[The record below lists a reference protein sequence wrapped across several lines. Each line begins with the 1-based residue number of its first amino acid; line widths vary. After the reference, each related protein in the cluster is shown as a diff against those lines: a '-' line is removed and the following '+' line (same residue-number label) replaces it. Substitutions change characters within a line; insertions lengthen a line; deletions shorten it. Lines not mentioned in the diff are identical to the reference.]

1 MKKNETLTSA
11 ISLMWQYYHFTSVR
25 NAGSGISKTDIYTA
39 DNSNTGEP
47 LELEM
52 EKEGITSDIFPK
64 LNVLSQSTEF
74 FREMPT
80 MKQYSNNYK
89 NRLNDY
95 FEFTNN
101 LGSQED
107 FLRHDFNEIVNSG
120 HILSIKISKI
130 KHHYSVYGDFL
141 SHQLIGDFE
150 REIEKIKEHINFLLF
165 KITGS
170 QYPESDD
177 NDHSTVTIASQLRNL
192 HCLGFFDFLNEKHP
206 NGQWEPIIKRI
217 INTDKRLDT
226 RLSVIRSN
234 KTSDPNHPEASENEL
249 KKVIEFLKKYNFN
262 VD

>member
-11 ISLMWQYYHFTSVR
+11 ISLMYQYYHFTSVR

-52 EKEGITSDIFPK
+52 EKEEITSDIFPK

-89 NRLNDY
+89 NRLNEY

-120 HILSIKISKI
+120 HILSIEISTI

-150 REIEKIKEHINFLLF
+150 REIEEIKEHINFLLF

-177 NDHSTVTIASQLRNL
+177 NDHSTVTIASQLRYL

-234 KTSDPNHPEASENEL
+234 KTSDSNHPESSEKEL
-249 KKVIEFLKKYNFN
+249 KKAIDFLKKNNFN

>member
-11 ISLMWQYYHFTSVR
+11 ISLMWQYYDFRSVR
-25 NAGSGISKTDIYTA
+25 NAGSGISKTDIYTT

-52 EKEGITSDIFPK
+52 EKDVITSDIFPK
-64 LNVLSQSTEF
+64 LNALSQSTEF

-89 NRLNDY
+89 NRLHEY

-107 FLRHDFNEIVNSG
+107 FLRQDFNEIVNSG
-120 HILSIKISKI
+120 HILSIEISTI

-177 NDHSTVTIASQLRNL
+177 DDISTVTIASQLRYL
-192 HCLGFFDFLNEKHP
+192 HCLGFFEFLNAKHP
-206 NGQWEPIIKRI
+206 NGKWAPVIKRI
-217 INTDKRLDT
+217 INTVKTIDPQ
-226 RLSVIRSN
+226 LSVIRSN
-234 KTSDPNHPEASENEL
+234 KTSDSNHPEASENEL
-249 KKVIEFLKKYNFN
+249 KKAIEFLKKNNFN

>member
-11 ISLMWQYYHFTSVR
+11 IPLMYQYYHFRSVH
-25 NAGSGISKTDIYTA
+25 NAGSEISDTGTYKA
-39 DNSNTGEP
+39 GKAATGEP
-47 LELEM
+47 IELEKGKM
-52 EKEGITSDIFPK
+52 EITSDIFPK

-80 MKQYSNNYK
+80 MNQYSNNYK
-89 NRLNDY
+89 NRLNEY

-107 FLRHDFNEIVNSG
+107 FLRQDFNEIVNSG
-120 HILSIKISKI
+120 HILGIEISRI

-141 SHQLIGDFE
+141 SHQLIGNFE

-170 QYPESDD
+170 KYPESDD
-177 NDHSTVTIASQLRNL
+177 DDNSTVTIASQLRYL
-192 HCLGFFDFLNEKHP
+192 HCLGFFEFLKTKHS
-206 NGQWEPIIKRI
+206 NGQWAPIIKRI
-217 INTDKRLDT
+217 INTEKTIDT
-226 RLSVIRSN
+226 QLSVIRSN

-249 KKVIEFLKKYNFN
+249 KKAIEFLKKYNFN
-262 VD
+262 AD

>member
-11 ISLMWQYYHFTSVR
+11 ISLMHQYYHFRSAESVGYGMSKIDLYE
-25 NAGSGISKTDIYTA
+25 AGNT
-39 DNSNTGEP
+39 NSPETI
-47 LELEM
+47 ELENGK
-52 EKEGITSDIFPK
+52 KEITSDIFPK

-89 NRLNDY
+89 NRLNEY

-107 FLRHDFNEIVNSG
+107 FLRQDFNKIVNSG
-120 HILSIKISKI
+120 HILSIEISKI
-130 KHHYSVYGDFL
+130 KHHYSVYRDFL
-141 SHQLIGDFE
+141 SHQLICDFE
-150 REIEKIKEHINFLLF
+150 RETEKIKEHINFLLF

-177 NDHSTVTIASQLRNL
+177 DDNSIVTIASQLRYL
-192 HCLGFFDFLNEKHP
+192 HCLGFFEFLKVKHQ
-206 NGQWEPIIKRI
+206 NGLWEPIIKRI
-217 INTDKRLDT
+217 INTEKRIDT
-226 RLSVIRSN
+226 RLSVIKLN
-234 KTSDPNHPEASENEL
+234 KTSDSNHPESSEKEL
-249 KKVIEFLKKYNFN
+249 KKVKEILKKNNFN